1 MKRRFRD
8 ATLVVMIG
16 LLTACASDDPN
27 RRTKQGAL
35 LGAVAGGVAGQQMNH
50 KQGKY
55 WGAAIGALAGAG
67 VGRYMDQ
74 QQRELQARLADEEA
88 RQTLRMDRLPDGSL
102 RLGVASE
109 ASFDVGSAQLKSQ
122 FLPTFQKIA
131 EVLQQYDKTI
141 VYVVGHTDSTGSAAL
156 NQRLSEQRADAVA
169 AYLNA
174 RGVDAAR
181 LRTEGRGAREPL
193 ADNATEE
200 GRRQNRRVDI
210 VIKPVV
216 EGQEQQ
222 ALQPP
227 GNLGR

>member
-1 MKRRFRD
+1 MNKKTR
-8 ATLVVMIG
+8 LMVMVIVAG
-16 LLTACASDDPN
+16 LLTACATDDPN

-35 LGAVAGGVAGQQMNH
+35 LGALAGGIAGHQVSSD
-50 KQGKY
+50 KGKY

-74 QQRELQARLADEEA
+74 QQRELQSLLTNEQANQE
-88 RQTLRMDRLPDGSL
+88 LRIDRLPDGSL

-122 FLPTFQKIA
+122 FLPSFQKIA
-131 EVLQQYDKTI
+131 DVLKRYDKTI
-141 VYVVGHTDSTGSAAL
+141 VYVIGHTDSTGSDSL

-181 LRTEGRGAREPL
+181 LRTEGRGEREPI
-193 ADNATEE
+193 ADNSTEQ

-222 ALQPP
+222 AQQPP

>member
-1 MKRRFRD
+1 MKRPFRD
-8 ATLVVMIG
+8 AILVVVIG
-16 LLTACASDDPN
+16 LLVACASDDPN

-35 LGAVAGGVAGQQMNH
+35 LGAVAGGVAGQQMNR

-102 RLGVASE
+102 RLGIASE